1 MGTAALSGSAM
12 TEALVVFGVVIG
24 LVLLGTMAV
33 LVPIEVL
40 AITGASCIV
49 AGFVLGLPAGAYY
62 HYLLYRCL
70 AARGKVPS
78 DFIWHPTRFH
88 AELQQHELRRIRPWF
103 LAGALCFGM
112 IMLGSTIIL
121 LGFLRL

>member
-1 MGTAALSGSAM
+1 M

-33 LVPIEVL
+33 LVPVEVL
-40 AITGASCIV
+40 AITGATCIV
-49 AGFVLGLPAGAYY
+49 AGFLFGLPTGAYY
-62 HYLLYRCL
+62 HYVLYRCL
-70 AARGKVPS
+70 AVRGEVPS

-88 AELQQHELRRIRPWF
+88 VQLERDELRRIRPWF
-103 LAGALCFGM
+103 IAGALCFGM

-121 LGFLRL
+121 LGFLRV

>member
-1 MGTAALSGSAM
+1 M

-24 LVLLGTMAV
+24 LVVLGTLAV
-33 LVPIEVL
+33 LVPVEVL
-40 AITGASCIV
+40 AITGGVCII
-49 AGFVLGLPAGAYY
+49 AGFLIGVPAGVYY
-62 HYLLYRCL
+62 HYVLYRCL

-88 AELQQHELRRIRPWF
+88 AQLQRDELRRVRPWF

-112 IMLGSTIIL
+112 IILGSTIIL
-121 LGFLRL
+121 LGFLRV